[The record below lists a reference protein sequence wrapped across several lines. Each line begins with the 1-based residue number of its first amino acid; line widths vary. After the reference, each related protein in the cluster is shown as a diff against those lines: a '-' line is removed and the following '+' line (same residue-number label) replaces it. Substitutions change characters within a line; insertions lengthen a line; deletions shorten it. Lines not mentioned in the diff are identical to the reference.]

1 MQHAVQYLMRA
12 MAVPPCHKFTNSMK
26 KMKMNYIVNS
36 TIIWV
41 YNLFYRT
48 VSIVAQNSIGSPLIF
63 RNKCLA
69 MALAPC
75 LKFNEKN
82 GN

>member
-1 MQHAVQYLMRA
+1 MCHCRA
-12 MAVPPCHKFTNSMK
+12 PLPQIYKFNEN
-26 KMKMNYIVNS
+26 MKMNYIVNS